1 MNRNELSKRETQV
14 VNLLLEGKSNK
25 QIAAILGISEG
36 TVEFHLTSIY
46 AKLGVGSRVEAIIH
60 LGQPGLSLD
69 DPKLTNT
76 GETTGEKIVNLREIP
91 GEIALGSG
99 YDGKER
105 FPSVKG
111 DELVVKKNSF
121 SRKNWVIIIF
131 GMALVLIAA
140 IVLFSFFSAPKSWKG
155 YERECEN
162 SDESTGGQII
172 GRSAASG
179 DLVLGQFG
187 SINVEPWSAMAGDV
201 IYKNIT
207 MPRVEQLYLRLRYS
221 KNSPPSIPILVYL
234 DDEKTPRASIFPENQ
249 KDWNRFSWT
258 DPIFLGSVESGVHT
272 ITFSTIG
279 QQYGVADLDKF
290 VLSAG
295 SP

>member
-1 MNRNELSKRETQV
+1 MNKNELSKRETQV
-14 VNLLLEGKSNK
+14 VKLLLEGMSNK

-36 TVEFHLTSIY
+36 TVEFHLTGIY
-46 AKLGVGSRVEAIIH
+46 SKLGVGSRVEAIIH

-76 GETTGEKIVNLREIP
+76 GETP
-91 GEIALGSG
+91 GEIVLGSG

-105 FPSVKG
+105 FPSEKG
-111 DELVVKKNSF
+111 DELVVKKSSF
-121 SRKNWVIIIF
+121 SRKSRVIVILC
-131 GMALVLIAA
+131 MALALIAA
-140 IVLFSFFSAPKSWKG
+140 IVLFSFFSVQKSWKG
-155 YERECEN
+155 YVRECEYP
-162 SDESTGGQII
+162 DESTGGQII

-187 SINVEPWSAMAGDV
+187 SINVDPWSAMAGNV
-201 IYKNIT
+201 IYKNII
-207 MPRVEQLYLRLRYS
+207 MPRVGQLYLKLRYS

-258 DPIFLGSVESGVHT
+258 DSIFLGSVESGVHT
-272 ITFSTIG
+272 IIFSTVG
-279 QQYGVADLDKF
+279 QKYGVADLDKF